1 MCNSINS
8 FIGKELNS
16 RLQAISNMLGDIEDL
31 VFEENYNLVIS
42 NKDDLKGISNRI
54 NNILNVDIKEDIRK

>member
-54 NNILNVDIKEDIRK
+54 NNILNVDIKEDTRK